1 MRKTGCLNRLRVV
14 MADKMLTN
22 KWLAEQMGMSEITI
36 SRWRSNKLQPSL
48 AQLVEISRILK
59 VEVQDLIEMKYK
71 EESTQ
76 MTEIKEKECDY
87 NRSNHADADNQ
98 R

>member
-36 SRWRSNKLQPSL
+36 SRWRPSNKLQPSL

-76 MTEIKEKECDY
+76 MTEENKIVY
-87 NRSNHADADNQ
+87 R
-98 R
+98 

>member
-1 MRKTGCLNRLRVV
+1 MGKTGCLNRLRVV

-22 KWLAEQMGMSEITI
+22 KWLAEQMGMSEITV

-48 AQLVEISRILK
+48 AQLVEISRIH
-59 VEVQDLIEMKYK
+59 LIEIKYN

-76 MTEIKEKECDY
+76 LTEENKIEY
-87 NRSNHADADNQ
+87 R
-98 R
+98 

>member
-1 MRKTGCLNRLRVV
+1 MRVV

-22 KWLAEQMGMSEITI
+22 KWLAEQMGMSEITVSV

-59 VEVQDLIEMKYK
+59 VEVQDLIEIKYN

-76 MTEIKEKECDY
+76 LTEENKIEY
-87 NRSNHADADNQ
+87 R
-98 R
+98 

>member
-1 MRKTGCLNRLRVV
+1 MGKSGRLNRLRVV

-22 KWLAEQMGMSEITI
+22 KWLAEQIGMSEITV

-59 VEVQDLIEMKYK
+59 VKVQDLIEIKYN

-76 MTEIKEKECDY
+76 MTEEDKIEY
-87 NRSNHADADNQ
+87 
-98 R
+98 

>member
-36 SRWRSNKLQPSL
+36 SRWRSNNLQPSL

-76 MTEIKEKECDY
+76 MTEENKIVY
-87 NRSNHADADNQ
+87 R
-98 R
+98 

>member
-48 AQLVEISRILK
+48 APVSYTHLRAHE
-59 VEVQDLIEMKYK
+59 
-71 EESTQ
+71 T
-76 MTEIKEKECDY
+76 T
-87 NRSNHADADNQ
+87 
-98 R
+98 

>member
-36 SRWRSNKLQPSL
+36 ARWRSNKVQPSL

-76 MTEIKEKECDY
+76 MTEENKIVY
-87 NRSNHADADNQ
+87 R
-98 R
+98 

>member
-76 MTEIKEKECDY
+76 MTEENKIVY
-87 NRSNHADADNQ
+87 R
-98 R
+98 

>member
-1 MRKTGCLNRLRVV
+1 M
-14 MADKMLTN
+14 
-22 KWLAEQMGMSEITI
+22 
-36 SRWRSNKLQPSL
+36 

-76 MTEIKEKECDY
+76 MTEENKIVY
-87 NRSNHADADNQ
+87 R
-98 R
+98 

>member
-48 AQLVEISRILK
+48 AQF
-59 VEVQDLIEMKYK
+59 
-71 EESTQ
+71 
-76 MTEIKEKECDY
+76 
-87 NRSNHADADNQ
+87 
-98 R
+98 

>member
-48 AQLVEISRILK
+48 TQLVEISRILK

-76 MTEIKEKECDY
+76 MTEENKIVY
-87 NRSNHADADNQ
+87 R
-98 R
+98 

>member
-1 MRKTGCLNRLRVV
+1 MGKTGCLNRLRVV

-59 VEVQDLIEMKYK
+59 VQDLIEMKYN

-76 MTEIKEKECDY
+76 MTEENKIVY
-87 NRSNHADADNQ
+87 R
-98 R
+98 

>member
-36 SRWRSNKLQPSL
+36 SRWSSNKLQPSL

-76 MTEIKEKECDY
+76 MTEENKIVY
-87 NRSNHADADNQ
+87 R
-98 R
+98 